1 MAERSE
7 SDRTRAGDAGDR
19 SSSEGAA
26 ALGRLAFGGWR
37 RSATWAVNST
47 LRLGESIVRG
57 TLAGES
63 PAKVIDDARAEVV
76 DGFRRLL
83 GTNESET
90 APWSKPRPE
99 DGDEEDANLAP
110 LRARGEALLS
120 RSAEVESD
128 STAAHPSYARI
139 LGQLAPDEARILRLL
154 AVQGPQAAVDV
165 RTWRPLGVGSHVAT
179 PGLTMI
185 DRHAGCL
192 YADRVPAYLSN
203 LYRLGLIWF
212 SRDPMRDQSV
222 YQVLEA
228 QPEVLEALERGGR
241 KVTLRRSI
249 ELTPFGEHFCA
260 TCLPLDDFP

>member
-7 SDRTRAGDAGDR
+7 SDRTRAGDTGDR
-19 SSSEGAA
+19 PSSESAA
-26 ALGRLAFGGWR
+26 ALARLAFGGWR
-37 RSATWAVNST
+37 RSASWAVNST

-57 TLAGES
+57 TFAGES

-83 GTNESET
+83 GDEENET
-90 APWSKPRPE
+90 APWSKPEPE
-99 DGDEEDANLAP
+99 DEADSDLAP

-139 LGQLAPDEARILRLL
+139 LGQLAPDEARILRLI
-154 AVQGPQAAVDV
+154 AVQGAQAAVDV
-165 RTWRPLGVGSHVAT
+165 RTWRPLGIGSYVAT

-192 YADRVPAYLSN
+192 YPDRVPAYLSN

-212 SRDPMRDQSV
+212 SRDPIRDQSA

-228 QPEVLEALERGGR
+228 QPQVLEALERGGR
-241 KVTLRRSI
+241 KVTVRRSI
-249 ELTPFGEHFCA
+249 ELTPFGQHFCE